1 MHHNWIVAER
11 AEQSW
16 CLSLLVRAC
25 RYTAGVYSHI
35 PGGLAALPKFDDT
48 DFKIPANVVKGE
60 CSVCIWPFVL
70 ALHLPC
76 FHQPH
81 KPRRVGH
88 CSRWARI
95 PLACSGTL
103 TVQLTPQQRH
113 RVALRLHV

>member
-11 AEQSW
+11 AEQSC

-76 FHQPH
+76 FQSAAQASKGWTLQQMGKDP
-81 KPRRVGH
+81 
-88 CSRWARI
+88 
-95 PLACSGTL
+95 ACLFWHTYS
-103 TVQLTPQQRH
+103 TVDTPSKGI
-113 RVALRLHV
+113 VLH

>member
-16 CLSLLVRAC
+16 CLSLHVRAC

-70 ALHLPC
+70 ASHLPC
-76 FHQPH
+76 LHQPH

-88 CSRWARI
+88 CSRWARD
-95 PLACSGTL
+95 PRLPVLAHLQYS
-103 TVQLTPQQRH
+103 
-113 RVALRLHV
+113 